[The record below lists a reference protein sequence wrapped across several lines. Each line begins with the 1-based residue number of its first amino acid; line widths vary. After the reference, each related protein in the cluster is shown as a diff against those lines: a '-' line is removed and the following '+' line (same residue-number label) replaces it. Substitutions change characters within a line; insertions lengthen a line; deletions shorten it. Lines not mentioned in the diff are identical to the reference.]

1 MRIQPTRTSRRGS
14 WSAVALLVS
23 SLLALAVALC
33 PPHQDTIGAAPVAAE
48 QHLDGCG
55 VAAHERHVPDPVSTP
70 GVPQG
75 EPVATEF
82 STPLAELEAV
92 ITPCAPLPRPS
103 GRALLVEISVAR
115 S

>member
-1 MRIQPTRTSRRGS
+1 MQPTRTPRRGL
-14 WSAVALLVS
+14 WSGVAMLVS
-23 SLLALAVALC
+23 SLLVLAVALC
-33 PPHQDTIGAAPVAAE
+33 PPHQDAIGAAPVAAA

-82 STPLAELEAV
+82 STPLAEPAAV
-92 ITPCAPLPRPS
+92 ITPCPPLPS